1 MIIGLKILFKIVI
14 SLYQWNFN
22 KLFYRNYIIDE
33 NIIGAPKKQNYFWF
47 PIKMTIFQI
56 LR

>member
-33 NIIGAPKKQNYFWF
+33 SIIGAPKKQNYFWF
-47 PIKMTIFQI
+47 PIKMAIFPI